1 MTDGTS
7 MTFGAR
13 LRVTMDTFGAVSVGI
28 DPHPE
33 LLTSWGL
40 PVSAAGVRTF
50 AQICAEAFAGRVAA
64 VKPQSAF
71 FEEYGSAGIAALE
84 EILPIFRAAGTP
96 VILDVKRGDIGSTM
110 AGYARAYLAVDAPLA
125 CDAITVSP
133 YLGFGSLAPAM
144 DLAHQTGRGL
154 FVLALTSNPE
164 GRSVQHVGGAGASV
178 AGAIVAGTAEANA
191 RAAERGE
198 LGSIGLVVGATVGA
212 AVRDLGID
220 LAAANAPI
228 LAPGFGAQGG
238 TAAQAAEVFGA
249 ALPNVLAASS
259 REVLSA
265 GPDVAALR
273 RRAEAARIV

>member
-7 MTFGAR
+7 MAFGAR
-13 LRVTMDTFGAVSVGI
+13 LRVTMDTFGAVCVGI

-40 PVSAAGVRTF
+40 PVSAAGVRAF
-50 AQICAEAFAGRVAA
+50 AQTCAEAFAGRVAA

-71 FEEYGSAGIAALE
+71 FEEYGSAGIAVLE
-84 EILPIFRAAGTP
+84 EILPIFQAAGTP

-110 AGYARAYLAVDAPLA
+110 AGYARAYLADQAPLA

-144 DLAHQTGRGL
+144 DLAQQTGRGL

-178 AGAIVAGTAEANA
+178 AGAIVTGAAEANA
-191 RAAERGE
+191 RAAGRGE
-198 LGSIGLVVGATVGA
+198 LGSIGLVVGATVGS

-238 TAAQAAEVFGA
+238 TAAEAAAVFGA